1 MAPSLEQFLEQ
12 TATRG
17 TWYGGG
23 SASAFTCALAA
34 ALLQKLVTRAA
45 LSRQLNAIRHR
56 CLALVEQDAEA
67 FAAAIRTL
75 ARRPAGFPAA
85 LRLAT
90 EVPAAVYAA
99 SQRIRAIAKTA
110 QREVRSKYQV
120 DLRCA
125 VALARASAESSRGLI
140 RTNLAWLKDPRYSRQ
155 LRQRLKLR

>member
-1 MAPSLEQFLEQ
+1 MEH

-45 LSRQLNAIRHR
+45 LSRQLQAIRR
-56 CLALVEQDAEA
+56 RALALVEEDAES
-67 FAAAIRTL
+67 FAAVIRTM
-75 ARRPAGFPAA
+75 ARRPAGFRAA
-85 LRLAT
+85 LRRAT

-99 SQRIRAIAKTA
+99 SQRIQVIAKTA
-110 QREVRSKYQV
+110 QRDVRSKYQV

-125 VALARASAESSRGLI
+125 VSLARASAESSLGLI
-140 RTNLAWLKDPRYSRQ
+140 KTNLAWLKDPRYSRQ
-155 LRQRLKLR
+155 LRRRLKLRSA